1 VDRGRRLNI
10 YCSGQGSPVVIFESG
25 QGDDFS
31 AWGLVQPIVAAKT
44 KTCAYDRAGLGYS
57 DPINRPNTAA
67 NFSDDLHR
75 LLVAAA
81 IKPPY
86 ILVGQSLGG
95 MYVRLYA
102 DLHPS
107 EVVGLVLVDPSNEE
121 QRIGYRKISDHQR
134 TPDEWNAYMSDYYA
148 KRRECIRAAP
158 AGFSPSTLIYKQC
171 VEEPDKHFNERI
183 NNALNLRRIRAEY
196 LEADLSEQENMFDA
210 SADQMRSARRSY
222 GDLPLV
228 VLAASPQA
236 RHENETPE
244 HYAAAKRL
252 QYFLDEQLVLLSTR
266 GIYRV
271 IPNSTHQIQMDQPR
285 AVSGAIFEVLAQAE
299 QRINLTH

>member
-31 AWGLVQPIVAAKT
+31 AWGLVQPIVEAKT

-134 TPDEWNAYMSDYYA
+134 TPDEWNAYMSDHYA

-171 VEEPDKHFNERI
+171 VEEPDKHFNEQI

-196 LEADLSEQENMFDA
+196 LEADLSEQENMFD
-210 SADQMRSARRSY
+210 
-222 GDLPLV
+222 
-228 VLAASPQA
+228 
-236 RHENETPE
+236 
-244 HYAAAKRL
+244 
-252 QYFLDEQLVLLSTR
+252 